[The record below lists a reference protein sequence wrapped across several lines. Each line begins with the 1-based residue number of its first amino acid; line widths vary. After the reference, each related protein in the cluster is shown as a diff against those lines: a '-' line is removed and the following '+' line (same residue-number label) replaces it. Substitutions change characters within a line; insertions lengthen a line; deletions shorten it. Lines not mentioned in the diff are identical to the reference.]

1 MEGLEAAKPP
11 LALLPRFVF
20 AVVLPLSVC
29 PPLSRCLCT
38 SCWLLLPFLAAS
50 VFLSL
55 PLSGLGCAV
64 RAVIV
69 CLCVISC
76 LNEGQVNEINFSCP
90 YMGIALTDSRIVR
103 LCLSVCVCHVAPRLP
118 AHVHPQACTACEAV
132 APPLSC
138 VATFASAQLQKHFKS
153 FIHLLKQLL
162 KKKESLGN
170 IWFLKSRVTN
180 TAPHAGALLTDHL
193 RLYMSAHLQDYTI
206 CVKLTRAI
214 TFSNSWKIH
223 FNLKSY
229 CIFTFWIDTH
239 S

>member
-1 MEGLEAAKPP
+1 MCQGSGGKDIFKYRRIHQQRSNRLKVINITFIPLLGILETNSFHKDSDSEPIHCWKSAYTQVYKAYGRLRSSEASARSPAS
-11 LALLPRFVF
+11 LYFVF
-20 AVVLPLSVC
+20 AVVLSLSVC

-55 PLSGLGCAV
+55 PLSGLDCAV

-118 AHVHPQACTACEAV
+118 ARLCTRR
-132 APPLSC
+132 L
-138 VATFASAQLQKHFKS
+138 
-153 FIHLLKQLL
+153 
-162 KKKESLGN
+162 
-170 IWFLKSRVTN
+170 
-180 TAPHAGALLTDHL
+180 ALH
-193 RLYMSAHLQDYTI
+193 
-206 CVKLTRAI
+206 VKLLHHLYPA
-214 TFSNSWKIH
+214 
-223 FNLKSY
+223 
-229 CIFTFWIDTH
+229 
-239 S
+239 

>member
-1 MEGLEAAKPP
+1 M
-11 LALLPRFVF
+11 
-20 AVVLPLSVC
+20 
-29 PPLSRCLCT
+29 
-38 SCWLLLPFLAAS
+38 
-50 VFLSL
+50 
-55 PLSGLGCAV
+55 
-64 RAVIV
+64 

-103 LCLSVCVCHVAPRLP
+103 LCLSVCVCHVAPGLL

-132 APPLSC
+132 A
-138 VATFASAQLQKHFKS
+138 LQKHFKS

-170 IWFLKSRVTN
+170 TWFLKSRLTN
-180 TAPHAGALLTDHL
+180 TAPHAGALLTDL

-206 CVKLTRAI
+206 CVKLPRAI

>member
-1 MEGLEAAKPP
+1 M
-11 LALLPRFVF
+11 
-20 AVVLPLSVC
+20 
-29 PPLSRCLCT
+29 
-38 SCWLLLPFLAAS
+38 
-50 VFLSL
+50 
-55 PLSGLGCAV
+55 

-90 YMGIALTDSRIVR
+90 YMGIALTDSRIVT

-162 KKKESLGN
+162 KKKRVIRKHLVFEKQSHKHSTTCWSVANRPSTSLYVCP
-170 IWFLKSRVTN
+170 S
-180 TAPHAGALLTDHL
+180 AGLHHL
-193 RLYMSAHLQDYTI
+193 RKVNEGY
-206 CVKLTRAI
+206 
-214 TFSNSWKIH
+214 H
-223 FNLKSY
+223 F
-229 CIFTFWIDTH
+229 F
-239 S
+239 